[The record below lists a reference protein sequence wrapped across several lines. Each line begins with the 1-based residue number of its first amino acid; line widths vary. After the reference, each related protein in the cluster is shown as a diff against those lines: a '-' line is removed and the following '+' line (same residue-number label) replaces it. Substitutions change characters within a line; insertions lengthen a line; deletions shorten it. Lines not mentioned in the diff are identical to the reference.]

1 MPRACRLGRAFF
13 NRPTLTV
20 ARDLLGK
27 YLVRHERGRTFAAMI
42 VETEAYKGP
51 VDRAAH
57 THGGR
62 RTPRVEPLWADGGTS
77 YVYLCYGI
85 HWLLNFSTAGAE
97 KPEGVLIRGI
107 ATGTAGPPAF
117 LLGPGKV
124 TRHLKIDRRLDH
136 LDVTTSDRLWVED
149 RGVGIPP
156 RRVRRGPRVGV
167 DYAGPH
173 WAARPWRFWIDPT
186 WLTSE
191 SV

>member
-1 MPRACRLGRAFF
+1 MRRARRLGRAFF

-20 ARDLLGK
+20 ARELLGK
-27 YLVRHERGRTFAAMI
+27 YLVRRDRNRVTSAMI
-42 VETEAYKGP
+42 VEVEAYKGP
-51 VDRAAH
+51 ADRAAH
-57 THGGR
+57 THGGK

-107 ATGTAGPPAF
+107 ATGTGGEPKF

-149 RGVGIPP
+149 RGVHIPP
-156 RRVRRGPRVGV
+156 RLVRRGPRVGV

-173 WAARPWRFWIDPT
+173 WAARPWRFSIDASRLPT
-186 WLTSE
+186 RAP
-191 SV
+191 